1 MDVAQERSATRIMAD
16 HPTTG
21 DPECQRHDSAV
32 PLVRILPSGRWN
44 WRELGEL
51 WAYRDLLVV
60 LTTREVSVR
69 YRQTAIG
76 VGWVVLQPLL
86 TVFVFTMIFG
96 MLAGLPSEGLAY
108 PIFVF
113 AALLPWTYFAQA
125 LGRCATSLVA
135 DASLVDKVYFP
146 RLILPL
152 SATLAPL
159 VDFAITLIILFGM
172 LPLFGVLP
180 SWRILTLPLFLLLA
194 VASVMAFG
202 LWLAALNVRYRDVG
216 NVLPFLL
223 QLWMYASPVAYPME
237 MVPARWR
244 LLYALNPMASV
255 IAGFRWA
262 LLDRGGILPHE
273 AATGIAVVVVLLA
286 GGFVYFGKAEET
298 FVDLL

>member
-1 MDVAQERSATRIMAD
+1 MT
-16 HPTTG
+16 
-21 DPECQRHDSAV
+21 
-32 PLVRILPSGRWN
+32 
-44 WRELGEL
+44 
-51 WAYRDLLVV
+51 
-60 LTTREVSVR
+60 
-69 YRQTAIG
+69 
-76 VGWVVLQPLL
+76 
-86 TVFVFTMIFG
+86 
-96 MLAGLPSEGLAY
+96 
-108 PIFVF
+108 
-113 AALLPWTYFAQA
+113 
-125 LGRCATSLVA
+125 
-135 DASLVDKVYFP
+135 DASLVNKVYFP

-172 LPLFGVLP
+172 LPFFGVLP
-180 SWRILTLPLFLLLA
+180 TWRLLTLPLFLLLA

-262 LLDRGGILPHE
+262 LLDRGGIGRTRPQSASPSSWCCWRAASPTSGRPKRPSWTYSDGSPGHPRRRDLE
-273 AATGIAVVVVLLA
+273 AIHDRL
-286 GGFVYFGKAEET
+286 GGTAAR
-298 FVDLL
+298 